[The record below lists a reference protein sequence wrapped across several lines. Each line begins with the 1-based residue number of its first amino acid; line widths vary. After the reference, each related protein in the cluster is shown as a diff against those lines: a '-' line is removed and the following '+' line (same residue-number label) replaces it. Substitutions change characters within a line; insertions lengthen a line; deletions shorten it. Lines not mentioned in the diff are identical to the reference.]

1 MSAGADDA
9 SGLACPVPFSGYDR
23 VVLAHGGGGRVMH
36 RLVESLFVAAFD
48 NEALRRGHDGAL
60 VQAKGTLAVT
70 TDAFTVSPL
79 FFPGGDIGRL
89 AVCGTVNDLA
99 MCGARPRYLSA
110 AFVLEEGLPL
120 ADLERIVASM
130 AATARACGVVVVAG
144 DTKVVERGKGDG
156 VYIAVTGIGEVVA
169 PRAVEPA
176 RVHAGDAVIASGPL
190 GEHGVAVM
198 SVREGIAFDTPVTS
212 DVAPLTGPVLAL
224 FDAGVDVH
232 CLRDATRGG
241 FATVLAEI
249 AAGAA
254 VGVRVHETRVPVR
267 PAVADACEL
276 LGLDPLYVACE
287 GRFAAFVPG
296 DEAERAVQV
305 LRASGCDAATV
316 VGEVVSAPAGEVV
329 LVGATGGER
338 VLDIPAGEQLPR
350 IC

>member
-9 SGLACPVPFSGYDR
+9 PGLACPVPFSGYDR

-60 VQAKGTLAVT
+60 VQAKGALAVT

-99 MCGARPRYLSA
+99 MCGARPRYLCA
-110 AFVLEEGLPL
+110 AFVLEEGLLL
-120 ADLERIVASM
+120 ADLESIVASM
-130 AATARACGVVVVAG
+130 AATARACGVVIVAG

-176 RVHAGDAVIASGPL
+176 RVRAGDAVIASGPL

-212 DVAPLTGPVLAL
+212 DVAPLSRQSVAW
-224 FDAGVDVH
+224 
-232 CLRDATRGG
+232 ATPCPM
-241 FATVLAEI
+241 APAPTTPMVSS
-249 AAGAA
+249 AAPMSSSMAHTLPCPQRPRSGA
-254 VGVRVHETRVPVR
+254 
-267 PAVADACEL
+267 
-276 LGLDPLYVACE
+276 
-287 GRFAAFVPG
+287 
-296 DEAERAVQV
+296 RAM
-305 LRASGCDAATV
+305 LRARRAPRLRGDDGSGRSPCLHST
-316 VGEVVSAPAGEVV
+316 S
-329 LVGATGGER
+329 
-338 VLDIPAGEQLPR
+338 
-350 IC
+350 